1 MIFNFDGMLLKA
13 VVHNN
18 DQPRLLA
25 SRQRTTPY
33 CATPKNCPTVR
44 VMKHHHELAPA
55 AASHHMSSQL
65 SGTSSALAS
74 DQSMRLRRAYPKKV
88 ECVQTG
94 IDALLSQASVGAGF
108 GGLFSVRGPG
118 ILSPKIRAEQKRCN
132 WERPCNKMPKANPPA
147 VSVCSKVTRNRA
159 LPALR
164 AGLVPND

>member
-1 MIFNFDGMLLKA
+1 MDMTFNFDGMLLKA

-44 VMKHHHELAPA
+44 VMKRHHELAPA

-74 DQSMRLRRAYPKKV
+74 DQSMRLRRAYPKKLNA
-88 ECVQTG
+88 CR
-94 IDALLSQASVGAGF
+94 L
-108 GGLFSVRGPG
+108 GLT
-118 ILSPKIRAEQKRCN
+118 
-132 WERPCNKMPKANPPA
+132 PCYPRHQLA
-147 VSVCSKVTRNRA
+147 RA
-159 LPALR
+159 LEVFSPCEVLAC
-164 AGLVPND
+164 